1 MGGGVLPGLASC
13 WSSPLL
19 HPSPLILSL
28 PLQVVFSLASG
39 NIAGAFEIITTN
51 DSIGEVF
58 VATPLDREELDHY
71 ILKVSANCL
80 PSQESSAHQHAL
92 AFSFLLSPSAVGRQ
106 NPLGPRA

>member
-1 MGGGVLPGLASC
+1 MLLGLASRL
-13 WSSPLL
+13 SSPLL

-28 PLQVVFSLASG
+28 PLQVIFSLVSG

-58 VATPLDREELDHY
+58 VARPLDREELGHY
-71 ILKVSANCL
+71 ILKVSTNCL

-92 AFSFLLSPSAVGRQ
+92 AVSFLLSPSAVGRQ
-106 NPLGPRA
+106 HPLGPRA